1 MILLSSTLTFSYKVP
16 KEGSSI
22 LIFLML
28 KTSLHAQEEL
38 CVENTDNQ
46 WVTTNE
52 KRLYDLTAVI
62 YVREN
67 LTY

>member
-1 MILLSSTLTFSYKVP
+1 MILLSSKLTFSYKVP

-22 LIFLML
+22 LILLML

-38 CVENTDNQ
+38 CVKNTDNQ

-52 KRLYDLTAVI
+52 KRLYDLTAAI